1 MKNVPTAS
9 FEAYFCFEFDGPF
22 FEIVGK
28 IVGKVIG
35 YVPDDEL
42 FLFFSKFLPHLQS
55 LEGKLD
61 RVSAFIYPVQSSIDV
76 VVWFLVNKGVHVF
89 YKVLYGRFA

>member
-42 FLFFSKFLPHLQS
+42 FLFFSKF
-55 LEGKLD
+55 
-61 RVSAFIYPVQSSIDV
+61 
-76 VVWFLVNKGVHVF
+76 
-89 YKVLYGRFA
+89 